1 MQVQCPCGE
10 TFDRQPQ
17 RGRPAIWCPKCRT
30 LPVAQRVE
38 RVTEEGEPVEHKV
51 SRFGPYD
58 VLTYEQRETV
68 EDGIATTNVKFREE
82 IWPNRAKLFGGTTL
96 QQTAAAHEWHHRA
109 MIEVYHAVD
118 PKRWPK
124 GIGSGEE
131 TS

>member
-30 LPVAQRVE
+30 IPVAQRAE
-38 RVTEEGEPVEHKV
+38 RPTVTEEGEPVEHKV
-51 SRFGPYD
+51 SRFGQYD
-58 VLTYEQRETV
+58 VLNYEQRERV
-68 EDGIATTNVKFREE
+68 EEGVAAANAKYRDE
-82 IWPNRAKLFGGTTL
+82 IWPNRAKLFTSDPDRYAG
-96 QQTAAAHEWHHRA
+96 EWLHNA